1 MEMASFADIQEE
13 FLRRVHSVV
22 WCNLATTDRQDRPRS
37 RILHPIWEVT
47 ATGPVGWIATRRHTL
62 KAAHFTH
69 NPYVSL
75 AYIADVSNPVYVDCR
90 VEWDEDLGQ
99 KQRIWNMYKEAAP
112 PLGYDPAPIFESPD
126 HPNFGLLKLL
136 PWRVEVTT
144 VPADKRVWHAPPAE

>member
-1 MEMASFADIQEE
+1 MEVAFADIEAE
-13 FLRRVHSVV
+13 FMRRVHSVV
-22 WCNLATTDRQDRPRS
+22 WCSLATTDRQGRPRS

-47 ATGPVGWIATRRHTL
+47 TGRPVGWIATRRHTL
-62 KAAHFTH
+62 KAAHFAH

-90 VEWDEDLGQ
+90 VEWDADLDH
-99 KQRIWNMYKEAAP
+99 KQRIWKMFKEAAP